1 VGVVLDGVH
10 ADGSPNEQV
19 VHYYYKYLNA
29 GGWGRANTAAAVREN
44 TWVKC
49 REIALVYQLP
59 DKLAAKTHVFQD
71 MTISL
76 TGRDLFYLYT
86 TSPDNINPEGSI
98 GAGNAQGLEFASLP
112 GMRSIGLSLNM
123 AF

>member
-1 VGVVLDGVH
+1 
-10 ADGSPNEQV
+10 
-19 VHYYYKYLNA
+19 
-29 GGWGRANTAAAVREN
+29 
-44 TWVKC
+44 VKC

-71 MTISL
+71 MTISF